1 MEMKVTVTIHQSQ
14 TRKTFLLMAEDEIY
28 DEVFGIADGMK
39 SAIADFVE
47 SFNGMMFR
55 NDDGSECNISSDD
68 IVLPK
73 RSEWTI
79 KNIQTSWL

>member
-14 TRKTFLLMAEDEIY
+14 TRKTFLLMAEEEIY

-39 SAIADFVE
+39 SAIADIVQN
-47 SFNGMMFR
+47 FNGMMYR
-55 NDDGSECNISSDD
+55 NEDGSECTISNEE
-68 IVLPK
+68 IILPK

-79 KNIQTSWL
+79 RNIQTTWN